1 MLAIENCKSCYL
13 HYNIW
18 LVCDWPI
25 FVRQGLPSEFCKRHL
40 PNKDSVVTLVDEDEE
55 EFHTKYLAD
64 KNGLSGGWRGF
75 SIEHQLVDGDALV
88 FHLVRPTVFK
98 VISTF
103 SGLKTRNV
111 YCYALNIC
119 YTLRHIVCV
128 FAEYCWKFSLVW
140 ENWRFPTKPNRAHI
154 WIRKG

>member
-1 MLAIENCKSCYL
+1 MLVIENCKSCYL
-13 HYNIW
+13 HNNIW

-40 PNKDSVVTLVDEDEE
+40 PNKDSVVTLVDENEE
-55 EFHTKYLAD
+55 EFQTKYLAD

-88 FHLVRPTVFK
+88 FHLVGPTVFK

-103 SGLKTRNV
+103 SGLKTRNFIV
-111 YCYALNIC
+111 MSCISAIHYVTSYVFSLNI
-119 YTLRHIVCV
+119 V
-128 FAEYCWKFSLVW
+128 ENSVW
-140 ENWRFPTKPNRAHI
+140 FEKTGGFQPNRTVHI
-154 WIRKG
+154 SE